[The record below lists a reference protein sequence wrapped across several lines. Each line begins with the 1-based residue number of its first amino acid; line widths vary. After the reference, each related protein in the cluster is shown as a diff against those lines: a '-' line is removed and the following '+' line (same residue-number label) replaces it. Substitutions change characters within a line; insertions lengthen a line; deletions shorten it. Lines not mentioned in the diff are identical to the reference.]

1 MDDNRVYFD
10 IPNLPATVSFDLD
23 ESYKNINDMTEE
35 EKKDIAEKVTLIM
48 QSKAIMITEEEF
60 NQLTEK
66 YSSK

>member
-35 EKKDIAEKVTLIM
+35 EKKDIAEKVTF
-48 QSKAIMITEEEF
+48 SKKQVICAI
-60 NQLTEK
+60 
-66 YSSK
+66 S